1 MASNMMDQIKQYYL
15 KHHPNE
21 SQQILY
27 EQRAPVQETYQD
39 EELYE
44 QSSIQTTNQTNK
56 TEPKTSKDVN
66 GKYMNFSSTLS
77 KMREEMNRF

>member
-27 EQRAPVQETYQD
+27 EQRTHVQAKYQD
-39 EELYE
+39 NELYE
-44 QSSIQTTNQTNK
+44 QPTNQNNK
-56 TEPKTSKDVN
+56 K
-66 GKYMNFSSTLS
+66 
-77 KMREEMNRF
+77 

>member
-21 SQQILY
+21 TQQIYY
-27 EQRAPVQETYQD
+27 EQRTPVQATSPD

-44 QSSIQTTNQTNK
+44 QSSNQTTNQNNK
-56 TEPKTSKDVN
+56 TGPKSAKDVS
-66 GKYMNFSSTLS
+66 GKYMQFSSTLS
-77 KMREEMNRF
+77 KMREELNRF

>member
-27 EQRAPVQETYQD
+27 EQRTHVQAKYQD
-39 EELYE
+39 NELYE
-44 QSSIQTTNQTNK
+44 QPTNQNNK
-56 TEPKTSKDVN
+56 TEPKSSNDVS